1 MNVYGLKQIPSEAQI
16 EKYIRRIVFGK
27 NIFCPV
33 CKGRDR
39 VYATQKRYRCR
50 RCKIR
55 FSLLSHTWLS
65 NLKLPLQEFWLI
77 LWCWTKQVP
86 VKQTRALCSLSEKG
100 VRHWFEVFRNHLP
113 EDSEFL
119 EHMVQLDEAYFGG
132 KKGYALMMGKQRG
145 TRKIAYHI
153 FPHAM
158 PTKHDVNAFLTMY
171 VKPHSKLYTDG
182 YSIYKQVTLSWPVEH
197 YSEIHK
203 NFEFT
208 NTSEIEGM
216 FGILR
221 TFIRRMYHHVTYAKF
236 PEVMCEFYYRFS
248 RPEIFDSPYQYL
260 LITLRLVPTG

>member
-1 MNVYGLKQIPSEAQI
+1 MNVYQLKQIPTETQI
-16 EKYIRRIVFGK
+16 RKYIRRIVFGR
-27 NIFCPV
+27 NIFCPI
-33 CKGRDR
+33 CKGRDSI
-39 VYATQKRYRCR
+39 YAVQERYRCR
-50 RCKIR
+50 KCKLR

-65 NLKLPLQEFWLI
+65 NMKLPLQEFWLL

-86 VKQTRALCSLSEKG
+86 VKQTQALTTLSEKG
-100 VRHWFEVFRNHLP
+100 VRHWFDTFREHLP
-113 EDSEFL
+113 EDQEFL
-119 EHMVQLDEAYFGG
+119 EKMVQLDEAYFGG
-132 KKGYALMMGKQRG
+132 RDGYTLMMGKQKG

-158 PTKHDVNAFLTMY
+158 PTKHDVNSFLTMY
-171 VKPHSKLYTDG
+171 VKPQSKLYTDG
-182 YSIYKQVTLSWPVEH
+182 NSIYNKVTLSWPVEH
-197 YSEIHK
+197 YSDIHK

-236 PEVMCEFYYRFS
+236 PSVMCEFYYRFS
-248 RPEIFDSPYQYL
+248 RPEIFESPYQYL